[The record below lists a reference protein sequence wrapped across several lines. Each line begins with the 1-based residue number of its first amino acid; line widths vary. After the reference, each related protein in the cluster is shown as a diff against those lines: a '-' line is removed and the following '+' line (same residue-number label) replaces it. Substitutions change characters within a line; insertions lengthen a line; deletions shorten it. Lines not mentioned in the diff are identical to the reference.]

1 VVQTAF
7 DVRVVTLVLRKELAL
22 SQELVKL
29 GDVELQ
35 ARLKNLPNWEIDNG
49 MLQRRFTL
57 PSFPATMFFACAIAH
72 VAEVGQHHPDMNISY
87 NKIAVRFVTHSVGG
101 ITTKDFEMAQKV
113 DELWNT
119 FDWKPG

>member
-1 VVQTAF
+1 MPNELTKLADEEIQ
-7 DVRVVTLVLRKELAL
+7 VR
-22 SQELVKL
+22 
-29 GDVELQ
+29 LQ
-35 ARLKNLPNWEIDNG
+35 NLPHWEIDNR

-87 NKIAVRFVTHSVGG
+87 NKIAVRFATHSVGG

-113 DELWNT
+113 DELWNI
-119 FDWKPG
+119 FDWKPS

>member
-1 VVQTAF
+1 M
-7 DVRVVTLVLRKELAL
+7 

-35 ARLKNLPNWEIDNG
+35 ARLKNLPHWEIDNG

-57 PSFPATMFFACAIAH
+57 PSFPATMFFACAVAH
-72 VAEVGQHHPDMNISY
+72 VAEVGQHHPDLNISY
-87 NKIAVRFVTHSVGG
+87 TNIAVRFVTHAAGG
-101 ITTKDFEMAQKV
+101 ITAKDFETAQKV

-119 FDWKPG
+119 FDWRPS

>member
-1 VVQTAF
+1 MPNELTKLADEEIQ
-7 DVRVVTLVLRKELAL
+7 VR
-22 SQELVKL
+22 
-29 GDVELQ
+29 LQ
-35 ARLKNLPNWEIDNG
+35 NLPHWEIDNR

-57 PSFPATMFFACAIAH
+57 PSFHAAMFFACAIAH

-113 DELWNT
+113 DELWNI
-119 FDWKPG
+119 FDWKPS